1 MTTKLA
7 WFRTKDFLHKAFTVV
22 LLATV
27 VFWILL
33 TFPLG
38 EDLSQSYVARIGMF
52 LSQTV
57 FKPLGFNWQMSSAL
71 LMGLAAKEAV
81 LSSLGQLYQASGSA
95 LVSTLSG
102 AFSVPS
108 GIAFMVF
115 FVLYCTLYCHSG
127 SSKKGGRSEMD
138 RSSAT
143 SSANSGVPSQH
154 WGLLPVLLIV
164 CLIVSVA
171 SLWFLAE
178 LD

>member
-7 WFRTKDFLHKAFTVV
+7 WFRTKDFSIKRLPLFYWQP
-22 LLATV
+22 LYSG
-27 VFWILL
+27 ILL

-115 FVLYCTLYCHSG
+115 LCFMY
-127 SSKKGGRSEMD
+127 
-138 RSSAT
+138 
-143 SSANSGVPSQH
+143 
-154 WGLLPVLLIV
+154 PVLP
-164 CLIVSVA
+164 
-171 SLWFLAE
+171 LWQL
-178 LD
+178 